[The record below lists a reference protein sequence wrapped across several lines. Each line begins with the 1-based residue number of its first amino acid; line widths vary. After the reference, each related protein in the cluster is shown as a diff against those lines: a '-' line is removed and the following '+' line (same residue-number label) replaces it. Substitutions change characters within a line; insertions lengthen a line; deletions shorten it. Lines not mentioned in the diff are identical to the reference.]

1 MDVRLTATIDISERV
16 ERVANRLL
24 DALTRS
30 GGDAAEPTP
39 TPQRPVEAPGR
50 PSEAVSGESGT
61 TAQPTARKAVK
72 SDLERVREMPGGAEL
87 VEKLDLEVAPVTDE
101 ELRAALDACRKR
113 LLGAEPKRNPKYS
126 ALTGFIRNLAADA
139 YGAAVPSGIP
149 NDLRPNFVRDLEALK
164 VGEDGGFILPR
175 EEGAPY

>member
-1 MDVRLTATIDISERV
+1 MDVKLTATIDISERV
-16 ERVANRLL
+16 ERIASRLL
-24 DALTRS
+24 DALTR
-30 GGDAAEPTP
+30 GGDATGPTP
-39 TPQRPVEAPGR
+39 TRERPAEAPGR
-50 PSEAVSGESGT
+50 PVEAVSGESK
-61 TAQPTARKAVK
+61 AIPQPTERKAVK

-101 ELRAALDACRKR
+101 ELRAALDACRRR
-113 LLGAEPKRNPKYS
+113 LLGAEPKRNPKYG
-126 ALTGFIRNLAADA
+126 ALTSFIRNLTADT

-175 EEGAPY
+175 EEGAPC